1 MPVFAPNKC
10 IYSDCVIGQNA
21 PEFSPNSFPG
31 LSPTRPTGNEVE
43 FSLLKDSFETLKT

>member
-1 MPVFAPNKC
+1 MCRFSRLTNVFTQTVLLAK
-10 IYSDCVIGQNA
+10 SDA

-43 FSLLKDSFETLKT
+43 FSLTEGLL